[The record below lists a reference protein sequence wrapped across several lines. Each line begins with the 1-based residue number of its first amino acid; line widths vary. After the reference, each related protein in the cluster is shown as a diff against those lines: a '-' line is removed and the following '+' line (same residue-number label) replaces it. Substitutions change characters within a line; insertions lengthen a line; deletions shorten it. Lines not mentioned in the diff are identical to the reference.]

1 VIEVAFGILAVG
13 GLMVAARLG
22 LVLGYERGYEQGVQD
37 AATAIEKDIA
47 TNRKSSYFQHFG
59 GQIDAGRRGEN

>member
-13 GLMVAARLG
+13 GLLVAARLG

-47 TNRKSSYFQHFG
+47 TNRKSSYLQHFG